1 MKIALTLAVKDLR
14 LLMRDRLAL
23 FWVLGFP
30 LVMALMFGAMFGG
43 SGRKRDDGA
52 PRGIPVAVVDLERS
66 AASAEFAKTL
76 ASSGDLAVRPA
87 ADAEAARRDVLAGD
101 AAAYVVLE
109 SGFDGPGMLG
119 GKPPR
124 VSIGHAPSRRADGAM
139 LRGIVMQAGA
149 DRLRESFASMGIGG
163 GGAMEPVHI
172 ESDEVSASEEPDLRP
187 RPATNWEIT
196 FPSSI
201 LWGLIGCAACFAIS
215 LVTERQSGTY
225 YRLKTAPVTRAHI
238 LLGKGLACFLS
249 CAFVLTL
256 LLSIGI
262 LGLDVRVQNGPGLAL
277 AAVCAALCFTG
288 LMMFLATLGR
298 TAQAT
303 SGMGW
308 GIMTVMSMLG
318 GGMFPLFLMPPW
330 MQAVS
335 NVSPVKWG
343 ILALEG
349 GIWRGFTLSQMA
361 RPCGVLLAVGAAGF
375 AAGSA
380 ILARRDR

>member
-1 MKIALTLAVKDLR
+1 
-14 LLMRDRLAL
+14 
-23 FWVLGFP
+23 
-30 LVMALMFGAMFGG
+30 
-43 SGRKRDDGA
+43 
-52 PRGIPVAVVDLERS
+52 VVDLERS

-76 ASSGDLAVRPA
+76 ASSSDLAVSPA
-87 ADAEAARRDVLAGD
+87 ADAEAARRSVLAGD

-109 SGFDGPGMLG
+109 SDFDGPGMLG

-149 DRLRESFASMGIGG
+149 DRLRESFASMGMGG

-172 ESDEVSASEEPDLRP
+172 ESDEVSAREEPDIRP

-238 LLGKGLACFLS
+238 LLGKGLACFLA